1 MFRTRRSAES
11 MGDLLFAI
19 GLSSLAPLEGAIL
32 LLTGESIRLLRRAG
46 SREPEQ
52 EPSASS
58 WPQAIREE
66 AAKWGLLVTMIVF
79 SITLKDSLA
88 ELLAG
93 TSVVVW
99 ALLKLAGMRK
109 RIA

>member
-1 MFRTRRSAES
+1 